1 MSSRSGEASLL
12 YSVYVYLLRNRMRH
26 GDGLTEMVMGT
37 DRGFDNLLRAV
48 LKAAGVA
55 AGAAAAVTI
64 HACRRDR

>member
-1 MSSRSGEASLL
+1 
-12 YSVYVYLLRNRMRH
+12 MRH